1 MKPSRKDKAWA
12 FVLSWV
18 ISVFVYYLGHNA
30 VRMNEPRITP
40 ATCIY
45 DPILDYVSPASY
57 YLQNHRV
64 FLDILTALDGL
75 FIDFSLC
82 VMGLI
87 YMVTAKSIS
96 FLPTVIIFY
105 LVRAIANNIV
115 IFPMPDN
122 YIFDFPGIPSY
133 FVSYAKTNDLYY
145 SGHTGMFVIYVCDSF
160 QNKRAKWCYV
170 FIPGL
175 LFTVFILLI
184 EGIHYFNACIIGFVA
199 AAFISRAV
207 YRYRYHWNL
216 LFFKLCV
223 LGIRMARAIGNFFR
237 ARLHQLRGKPGKSVE
252 AGACPSIN
260 QSSLENVNLSAGPEA
275 SRR

>member
-12 FVLSWV
+12 FVLSWAL
-18 ISVFVYYLGHNA
+18 SVFVYYLGHNA
-30 VRMNEPRITP
+30 VRMNEYRITP
-40 ATCIY
+40 TTCVY
-45 DPILDYVSPASY
+45 DPILDFVSPASF
-57 YLQNHRV
+57 YLQNHRT
-64 FLDILTALDGL
+64 FLDILTAIDGV

-105 LVRAIANNIV
+105 VVRAIANNIV

-145 SGHTGMFVIYVCDSF
+145 SGHTGMFVIYICDCF
-160 QNKRAKWCYV
+160 QNKRAKWTYIFLPFCLY
-170 FIPGL
+170 
-175 LFTVFILLI
+175 TVFILLL
-184 EGIHYFNACIIGFVA
+184 EGIHYLNDCIIGFVA
-199 AAFISRAV
+199 AAFISRIV

-216 LFFKLCV
+216 LFFKGCV
-223 LGIRMARAIGNFFR
+223 LVIRAVRAVGNFFE
-237 ARLHQLRGKPGKSVE
+237 ARVDRLRGKTGKSVE

-260 QSSLENVNLSAGPEA
+260 HSSLENVNLSAGPEA